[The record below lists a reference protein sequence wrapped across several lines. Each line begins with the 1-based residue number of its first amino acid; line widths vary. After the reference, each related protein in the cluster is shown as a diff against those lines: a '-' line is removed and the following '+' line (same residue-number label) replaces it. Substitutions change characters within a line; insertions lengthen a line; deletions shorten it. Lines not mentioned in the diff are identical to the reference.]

1 MDKKGRTIYC
11 LQETQFIFRN
21 INGLQLQEWKK
32 KCHANNNL
40 KDPVLKAQYILIP
53 EKVDYFFKS
62 IREK

>member
-1 MDKKGRTIYC
+1 MGYNFK
-11 LQETQFIFRN
+11 
-21 INGLQLQEWKK
+21 NGKK